1 MIASPLGS
9 RTLVVMPVSGDAIAP
24 LPVLTPLWREIGGLW
39 ALLDLSREA
48 PLVEASATGAP
59 VLLIPGFL
67 TGDQSLSTLA
77 AHLVS
82 EGLRPWPAAIA
93 RNVGCSEATTT
104 TLLER
109 LEWIAARHRSK
120 VTVVGHS
127 RGGLMARVLARR
139 RPDLVAGVVTLA
151 APHRQ
156 PLAIHPLLWLHGIA
170 FGAASLAGARG
181 LLHFSCIG
189 GACCAHFRAELA
201 APPAPGVE
209 YVSVYS
215 RRDGV
220 VDWRA
225 CVDDSSCNV
234 EVGTS
239 HCHLTT
245 DRATLEIVADAVKR
259 FAGSSPEAEPRAWAA

>member
-1 MIASPLGS
+1 MS
-9 RTLVVMPVSGDAIAP
+9 VSGDAPAP
-24 LPVLTPLWREIGGLW
+24 LPVLTPLWREIGGVW
-39 ALLDLSREA
+39 GLLGLRRVPP
-48 PLVEASATGAP
+48 PLAASATGAP

-67 TGDQSLSTLA
+67 IGDPSLSMLA
-77 AHLVS
+77 ARLVS
-82 EGLRPWPAAIA
+82 DGLRPWPSGIA
-93 RNVGCSEATTT
+93 RNIGCSEATTT

-120 VTVVGHS
+120 VTIVGHS

-151 APHRQ
+151 APHRE

-181 LLHFSCIG
+181 LLRFSCIG
-189 GACCAHFRAELA
+189 GACCADFRAELA

-220 VDWRA
+220 LDWRA
-225 CVDDSSCNV
+225 CVDDSARNV
-234 EVGTS
+234 EVGAG
-239 HCHLTT
+239 HCDLTT
-245 DRATLEIVADAVKR
+245 DRATLEIVADAATR
-259 FAGSSPEAEPRAWAA
+259 FAAASRQAERRASAA

>member
-1 MIASPLGS
+1 
-9 RTLVVMPVSGDAIAP
+9 MPMFDDAPAP
-24 LPVLTPLWREIGGLW
+24 LPVLTPLWRELGGVW
-39 ALLDLSREA
+39 GLLGLRREPA
-48 PLVEASATGAP
+48 RLEASATGAP
-59 VLLIPGFL
+59 VLLVPGFL

-77 AHLVS
+77 RHLVS
-82 EGLRPWPAAIA
+82 EGLRPWPAGIA
-93 RNVGCSEATTT
+93 RNVGCSEATMTR
-104 TLLER
+104 LLER
-109 LEWIAARHRSK
+109 LDWIAARHRSK
-120 VTVVGHS
+120 VTIVGHS

-139 RPDLVAGVVTLA
+139 RPDLVAGVVMLA
-151 APHRQ
+151 APHRE

-181 LLHFSCIG
+181 LLRFSCIG
-189 GACCAHFRAELA
+189 GACCADFRAELA
-201 APPAPGVE
+201 APPVPGVE

-225 CVDDSSCNV
+225 CVDAGARNV
-234 EVGTS
+234 EVGVG

-259 FAGSSPEAEPRAWAA
+259 FAAGSRQTEPRARAA

>member
-1 MIASPLGS
+1 
-9 RTLVVMPVSGDAIAP
+9 MPVSGHVPAP
-24 LPVLTPLWREIGGLW
+24 LPVLTPLWREIGGVWGLFGLRREPP
-39 ALLDLSREA
+39 LLEA
-48 PLVEASATGAP
+48 AATGAP

-77 AHLVS
+77 THLVS
-82 EGLRPWPAAIA
+82 EGLRPWPAGVA
-93 RNVGCSEATTT
+93 RNIGCSEATTT

-109 LEWIAARHRSK
+109 LDWIAARHGSK
-120 VTVVGHS
+120 VTIVGHS

-139 RPDLVAGVVTLA
+139 RPDLVAGVVALA
-151 APHRQ
+151 APHRE
-156 PLAIHPLLWLHGIA
+156 PLAIHPLLWIHGIA

-181 LLHFSCIG
+181 LLRFSCIG

-209 YVSVYS
+209 HVSVYS

-225 CVDDSSCNV
+225 CVDDSACNV
-234 EVGTS
+234 EVGAG

-245 DRATLEIVADAVKR
+245 DRATLEVVADAVKR
-259 FAGSSPEAEPRAWAA
+259 LAAAGSRQAERRACAA